1 MGLLEVDNEDLL
13 GVKKE
18 KTAKTAREALVI
30 PKLSF
35 FIPKDMQDIPIEKA
49 DSRINMEVHLGYKT
63 ACQPRGRV
71 VFFS

>member
-18 KTAKTAREALVI
+18 KTAKTAKEALVI

-35 FIPKDMQDIPIEKA
+35 HPK
-49 DSRINMEVHLGYKT
+49 GYAGHSDRKS
-63 ACQPRGRV
+63 G
-71 VFFS
+71 